1 MWENQPLQLLAC
13 FYHEMVQIYASR
25 EQIGLFFQE
34 IFKAGDVC
42 GCIVII
48 HFIQQLHFLTPVS
61 PGFSRFHR
69 RGQYHKL

>member
-1 MWENQPLQLLAC
+1 MSKSMSPIFFDDRL
-13 FYHEMVQIYASR
+13 
-25 EQIGLFFQE
+25 IGLFFQE

-61 PGFSRFHR
+61 PGFSGFR
-69 RGQYHKL
+69 RDSHG